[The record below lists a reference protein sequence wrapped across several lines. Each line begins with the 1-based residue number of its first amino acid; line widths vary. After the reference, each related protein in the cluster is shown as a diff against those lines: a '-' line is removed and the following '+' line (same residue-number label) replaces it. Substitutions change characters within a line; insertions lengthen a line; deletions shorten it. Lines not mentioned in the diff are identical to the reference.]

1 MSFLY
6 GSIACYA
13 ASFGIFSYVYLQAND
28 LGIKVNRFLDDSF
41 NSFDSYVKQIPRPK
55 EQEIEAKVKTII

>member
-13 ASFGIFSYVYLQAND
+13 ASLGVFGYVYLQAND

-41 NSFDSYVKQIPRPK
+41 ISFDTFVKQVPRPK
-55 EQEIEAKVKTII
+55 D